1 MPATDPPNQFSS
13 KLLKPALDLG
23 KCTPP
28 RRGLWLLTSIV
39 ILMLV
44 MAASLMLGAKAI
56 PFSVVWQSL
65 LGEHSNTDSILI
77 LESRLPRTLIGVLAG
92 AALGLSGAVIQAL
105 TRNPLADPGILG
117 VNAGASF
124 AVVIG
129 ITIFGV
135 HAIHGYMLSAF
146 IGAMITTLVVYWV
159 GTQGG
164 GRLNPLRLTLSGVA
178 IGAVLLG
185 ISTGI
190 SLTHPQVYD
199 RVRFWQ
205 AGSLDIRDMSVV
217 AAVAPA
223 ILLGS
228 VIALLLA
235 RPLNAMHMGEDLA
248 AAIGARIA
256 QTQFWAVVTV
266 TLLCG
271 AATAAVG
278 PIAFVGLMVPHI
290 ARWIVGPNQCWIL
303 PFTLVMTPI
312 LLLVSDIVG
321 RFLVPGEL
329 RVSIVTAFIGAPL
342 LIWLVRRNKR
352 MTAL

>member
-1 MPATDPPNQFSS
+1 MPKMAPQPPSS
-13 KLLKPALDLG
+13 PTLRPLAPIARAS
-23 KCTPP
+23 TPP
-28 RRGLWLLTSIV
+28 RRGLLLLLSMMV
-39 ILMLV
+39 LMLV
-44 MAASLMLGAKAI
+44 MAASLMFGAKAI
-56 PFSVVWQSL
+56 PFAVVWQSL
-65 LGEHSNTDSILI
+65 LGQQGNADSILI

-129 ITIFGV
+129 ITVFGV
-135 HAIHGYMLSAF
+135 HAIHGYMFSAF
-146 IGAMITTLVVYWV
+146 IGAMLTTLVVYWV
-159 GTQGG
+159 GTLGA
-164 GRLNPLRLTLSGVA
+164 GRVNPLRLTLSGVA
-178 IGAVLLG
+178 IGAVLMG
-185 ISTGI
+185 ISSGI

-199 RVRFWQ
+199 SVRFWQ
-205 AGSLDIRDMSVV
+205 AGSLDIRNMSVV
-217 AAVAPA
+217 TAVAPA
-223 ILLGS
+223 ILLGC

-248 AAIGARIA
+248 AAIGARIT

-303 PFTLVMTPI
+303 PFTMVMTPI

-329 RVSIVTAFIGAPL
+329 RVSVVTAFIGAPL

>member
-1 MPATDPPNQFSS
+1 MPAAYSS
-13 KLLKPALDLG
+13 DQLSTTALKSAPIPRMQTQRRRALL
-23 KCTPP
+23 
-28 RRGLWLLTSIV
+28 LLLSLL

-44 MAASLMLGAKAI
+44 MAASLMFGAKGI
-56 PFSVVWQSL
+56 PLSVVWQSL
-65 LGEHSNTDSILI
+65 LGESHNADSILI

-129 ITIFGV
+129 IVVFGV
-135 HAIHGYMLSAF
+135 HAIYGYMISAF
-146 IGAMITTLVVYWV
+146 IGTLITTLVVYWV
-159 GTQGG
+159 GAMGG
-164 GRLNPLRLTLSGVA
+164 GRVDPLRLTLSGVA
-178 IGAVLLG
+178 IGAVLTG
-185 ISTGI
+185 ITSGI

-199 RVRFWQ
+199 SVRFWQ
-205 AGSLDIRDMSVV
+205 AGSLDIRNMSVV
-217 AAVAPA
+217 IAVAPV
-223 ILLGS
+223 IVLGCL
-228 VIALLLA
+228 IALLLA
-235 RPLNAMHMGEDLA
+235 RSLNAIHMGQDLA
-248 AAIGARIA
+248 AAMGARIA
-256 QTQFWAVVTV
+256 HTQFWAVITI

-290 ARWIVGPNQCWIL
+290 ARWIVGPNQAWIL
-303 PFTLVMTPI
+303 PFTLVITPI
-312 LLLVSDIVG
+312 LLLVSDIIG

-352 MTAL
+352 MTTL

>member
-1 MPATDPPNQFSS
+1 MSKTDPQPPSS
-13 KLLKPALDLG
+13 PKWLQLAPAVS
-23 KCTPP
+23 KNNPH
-28 RRGLWLLTSIV
+28 RRGLLLLLSIV
-39 ILMLV
+39 VLMLV
-44 MAASLMLGAKAI
+44 MAASLMFGAKAI
-56 PFSVVWQSL
+56 PFSVVWHSL
-65 LGEHSNTDSILI
+65 LGEYGNADSILI

-129 ITIFGV
+129 ITVFGV

-146 IGAMITTLVVYWV
+146 IGAMVTTLVVYWV
-159 GTQGG
+159 GTLGA
-164 GRLNPLRLTLSGVA
+164 GRVNPLRLTLSGVA
-178 IGAVLLG
+178 IGAVLMG
-185 ISTGI
+185 ISSGI

-199 RVRFWQ
+199 SVRFWQ
-205 AGSLDIRDMSVV
+205 AGSLDIRNMSVV
-217 AAVAPA
+217 VAVAPA
-223 ILLGS
+223 ILLGC

-303 PFTLVMTPI
+303 PFTMVMTPI

-352 MTAL
+352 MSAL

>member
-1 MPATDPPNQFSS
+1 MPAADLSTSS
-13 KLLKPALDLG
+13 SLKSQKCLLQPGEKA
-23 KCTPP
+23 P
-28 RRGLWLLTSIV
+28 RHRGILLLLSIV
-39 ILMLV
+39 ILIFV

-65 LGEHSNTDSILI
+65 LGQHHHADSVLI

-124 AVVIG
+124 AVVVG
-129 ITIFGV
+129 ITVFGV
-135 HAIHGYMLSAF
+135 HAIYGYMIAAC
-146 IGAMITTLVVYWV
+146 IGAMMATLAVYWV
-159 GTQGG
+159 GTLGA
-164 GRLNPLRLTLSGVA
+164 GRINPLRLTLSGVA
-178 IGAVLLG
+178 IGAVLMG
-185 ISTGI
+185 ISSGI

-199 RVRFWQ
+199 SVRFWQ
-205 AGSLDIRDMSVV
+205 AGSLDIRNMSVV
-217 AAVAPA
+217 IAVTPA
-223 ILLGS
+223 IVLGS
-228 VIALLLA
+228 VMALLLA

-248 AAIGARIA
+248 AAIGAHIA

-290 ARWIVGPNQCWIL
+290 ARWIVGPNQCWVL
-303 PFTLVMTPI
+303 PFTLVLTPI
-312 LLLVSDIVG
+312 LLLVSDIAG

-329 RVSIVTAFIGAPL
+329 RVSVVTAFIGAPL
-342 LIWLVRRNKR
+342 LIWLVRSNKR

>member
-1 MPATDPPNQFSS
+1 MPATYASNPSS
-13 KLLKPALDLG
+13 IKSPSSAIISG
-23 KCTPP
+23 AQTVR
-28 RRGLWLLTSIV
+28 RRGFLLLLSV
-39 ILMLV
+39 VVLLFV
-44 MAASLMLGAKAI
+44 MAASLVLGAKAI

-65 LGEHSNTDSILI
+65 LGEHSNADSILI

-129 ITIFGV
+129 ILVFGV
-135 HAIHGYMLSAF
+135 NAIYSYMLSAF
-146 IGAMITTLVVYWV
+146 IGAMVTTLVVYWV
-159 GTQGG
+159 GSLGG
-164 GRLNPLRLTLSGVA
+164 GRVNPLRLTLSGVA
-178 IGAVLLG
+178 IGAVLMG
-185 ISTGI
+185 ISSGI
-190 SLTHPQVYD
+190 SLTHPQIYD
-199 RVRFWQ
+199 SMRFWQ
-205 AGSLDIRDMSVV
+205 AGSLDIRNMSVV
-217 AAVAPA
+217 LAVAPA
-223 ILLGS
+223 ILIGCL
-228 VIALLLA
+228 IALLLA
-235 RPLNAMHMGEDLA
+235 RSLNAMHMGDDLA
-248 AAIGARIA
+248 AAIGARIGR
-256 QTQFWAVVTV
+256 TQFWSVITI

-303 PFTLVMTPI
+303 PFTLVLTPI
-312 LLLVSDIVG
+312 LLLVSDIIG

-342 LIWLVRRNKR
+342 LIWLVRSHKR
-352 MTAL
+352 MSAL